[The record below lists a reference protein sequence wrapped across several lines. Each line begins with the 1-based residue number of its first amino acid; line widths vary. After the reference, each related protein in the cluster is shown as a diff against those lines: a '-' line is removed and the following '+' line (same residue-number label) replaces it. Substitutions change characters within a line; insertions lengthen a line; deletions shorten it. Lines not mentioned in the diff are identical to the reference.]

1 MINVDGNVINWL
13 IKVYPMKNMLGI
25 LVIVSVNDFTE
36 YVDYE
41 NCKCR
46 RSMIN
51 KFVEECNENIYDAK
65 ITEIK
70 KILLS
75 KKRTIWHK

>member
-1 MINVDGNVINWL
+1 
-13 IKVYPMKNMLGI
+13 MLGI

-46 RSMIN
+46 GSMIN

-65 ITEIK
+65 INEIK